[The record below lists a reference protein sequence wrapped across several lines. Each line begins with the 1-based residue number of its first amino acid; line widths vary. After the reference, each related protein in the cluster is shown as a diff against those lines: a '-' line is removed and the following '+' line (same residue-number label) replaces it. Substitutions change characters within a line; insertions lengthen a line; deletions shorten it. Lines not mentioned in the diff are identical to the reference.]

1 MRAGEV
7 GCGAGEGEREVERDE
22 NSESL
27 LMSDL
32 LPLPAPPRASY
43 KSFSQGHCTDRGD
56 ATQMHAIINT
66 IRRSMEAHWTTL
78 KSTRRE
84 GQVLKVRCAD
94 DEDTERQACGVFVH
108 RQLEN

>member
-1 MRAGEV
+1 MLFFNASAAMRAGEV

-43 KSFSQGHCTDRGD
+43 KPFSQGHHTDRGD
-56 ATQMHAIINT
+56 DIQMHAIIT
-66 IRRSMEAHWTTL
+66 SIRCSTEAH
-78 KSTRRE
+78 
-84 GQVLKVRCAD
+84 
-94 DEDTERQACGVFVH
+94 
-108 RQLEN
+108 